1 MASVQIVQQEC
12 LKAVPQHP
20 LVHLALKVCIRMKAA
35 NHLAKVV
42 KRAKNKR
49 VLEQTISI
57 SACCVELDFMQTKP
71 GMAKIVIL
79 VLEQRVKALQIVWWV
94 VTPEPIKILATTCA
108 KRVLLESTLTVVI
121 HQFAFPVLSD
131 ILLRMEE
138 LSNALVVPK
147 DALATQLVRLPKTM
161 VAKIATRVVILK
173 TLVNLFHPV
182 VGRALKENTVR
193 FLLLQK
199 NRSVKIVCLVC
210 TVTQALLTM

>member
-1 MASVQIVQQEC
+1 
-12 LKAVPQHP
+12 
-20 LVHLALKVCIRMKAA
+20 
-35 NHLAKVV
+35 
-42 KRAKNKR
+42 
-49 VLEQTISI
+49 
-57 SACCVELDFMQTKP
+57 
-71 GMAKIVIL
+71 VIP
-79 VLEQRVKALQIVWWV
+79 A
-94 VTPEPIKILATTCA
+94 PIKILATTCA